1 MSFAG
6 TCAICVGALSRR
18 SRQIPVL
25 GVADA
30 VDQVHD
36 AVTGAGD
43 SGAERG
49 TENGTVSA
57 PGQLSQQLDVST
69 PRHAH
74 PGTCPGQRDVHRS
87 TWLQRVSSGDCPALR
102 LKWATMRGPLTG
114 AVAAPAT
121 LLLLT
126 RAATLAIRSTRA
138 RRSFSCAANASSCGR
153 SRRHLASTTASS
165 MDSEAP

>member
-121 LLLLT
+121 VLPPTNITMAAAAPAASVPGCLLGGLPFSSDGF
-126 RAATLAIRSTRA
+126 AAYAGVSQ
-138 RRSFSCAANASSCGR
+138 
-153 SRRHLASTTASS
+153 S
-165 MDSEAP
+165 MW